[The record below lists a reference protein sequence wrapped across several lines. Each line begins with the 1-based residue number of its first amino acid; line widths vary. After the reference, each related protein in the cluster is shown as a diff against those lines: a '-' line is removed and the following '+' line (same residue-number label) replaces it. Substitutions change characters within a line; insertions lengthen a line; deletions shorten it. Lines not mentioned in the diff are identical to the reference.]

1 MRIELTKYEQPDF
14 YDKFARALDECLTK
28 AMDGLFSLAWATGCT
43 LDPLAE
49 YKLNTN
55 MMKNA
60 GDATVIFISHRL
72 STTRDADRIYMFENG
87 QIIEEGTH
95 QELMKLGGKYEA
107 MFEKQ
112 AYYYQDKVD
121 TEAV

>member
-1 MRIELTKYEQPDF
+1 M
-14 YDKFARALDECLTK
+14 
-28 AMDGLFSLAWATGCT
+28 
-43 LDPLAE
+43 DPLAE

-87 QIIEEGTH
+87 QIIGEGTH
-95 QELMKLGGKYEA
+95 QELMELGGKYEA

>member
-1 MRIELTKYEQPDF
+1 MLSGGEAQKVAIARM
-14 YDKFARALDECLTK
+14 FARTEKLSFAILDEPSS
-28 AMDGLFSLAWATGCT
+28 A

-60 GDATVIFISHRL
+60 GDAAVIFISHRL

-87 QIIEEGTH
+87 RIIEQGSH
-95 QELMKLGGKYEA
+95 QELMKLGGKYAA

-112 AYYYQDKVD
+112 AYYYQD
-121 TEAV
+121 EIAAC